1 MSILYKKPIFFVLW
15 LFIVS
20 FASSAVMLMVIR
32 GSYPVTQQIPETYE
46 AQIVGTEKA
55 SMELELVDNKD
66 QVKKDEEVKINVNI
80 STTGENIQS
89 IMSNITWNK
98 EDFSYVAA
106 EPNIS
111 NVPSVLLSPES
122 GNAMLLHYQPEG
134 SHITLSANTSH
145 KIFVLKLKALK
156 DYPNSR
162 VVLNTTDD
170 DNNSVLFVG
179 SSNNGFDLA
188 QSPNTSVQFSAPSA
202 TAVATATANP
212 TATSAVSP
220 TATAVNSGNN
230 RTVKL
235 QVLFKGVETTNVNFN
250 SLVAIR
256 TSPDLVTA
264 EKVVLVNDKPVK
276 FTSGGKPAGKDWV
289 LFTSDPITV
298 PINGYTGKFD
308 IRIKGIKHISHT
320 FIRKD
325 LADNIDLT
333 DYAMEPGDITDA
345 AGKIDNDIDTDDLK
359 VLEDLIKSQPSASE
373 LQRADLNFDGALDIV
388 DRALLRS
395 GLRNQGQ

>member
-1 MSILYKKPIFFVLW
+1 MSILYKKPILFVLW

-20 FASSAVMLMVIR
+20 FASSAVMLIVIR
-32 GSYPVTQQIPETYE
+32 DSYPVTQQIPETYVV
-46 AQIVGTEKA
+46 VGTEKA
-55 SMELELVDNKD
+55 TIKLGKLDVNKTV
-66 QVKKDEEVKINVNI
+66 VKKNEEVGIAVDVT
-80 STTGENIQS
+80 TTGEDVQS
-89 IMSNITWNK
+89 IMANITWNK
-98 EDFSYVAA
+98 DDFLYVAA
-106 EPNIS
+106 EPQLS
-111 NVPSVLLSPES
+111 NVPSVLLSPEA

-134 SHITLSANTSH
+134 NHINISANTS
-145 KIFVLKLKALK
+145 KRIFILKLKALK
-156 DYPNSR
+156 DYPTSQIS
-162 VVLNTTDD
+162 LNT
-170 DNNSVLFVG
+170 DNSSSVLFTG
-179 SSNNGFDLA
+179 SSANGLDLA
-188 QSPNTSVQFSAPSA
+188 QSPDIIVQFSAPSA
-202 TAVATATANP
+202 TAVATATATTNP

-220 TATAVNSGNN
+220 TATAVNSGNS

-298 PINGYTGKFD
+298 PTNGYVGKFD